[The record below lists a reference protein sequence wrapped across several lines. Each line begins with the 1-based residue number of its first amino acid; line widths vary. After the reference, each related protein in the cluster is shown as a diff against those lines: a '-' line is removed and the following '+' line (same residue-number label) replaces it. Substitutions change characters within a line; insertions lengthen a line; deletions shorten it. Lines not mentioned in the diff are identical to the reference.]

1 MCPWL
6 SRVTVSPGF
15 VALLTLFVL
24 QGEGAAAAALL
35 TAAAAHEA
43 GHLAALCRF
52 GVPVSALR
60 IGAFGAR
67 LETVGRGRLS
77 YGREL
82 CTVLS
87 GPAVNVLCALALAWA
102 AGRFSWPG
110 GFLCAG
116 AHLVLGGFNLLPIPP
131 LDGGRALCLLL
142 SWLLG
147 PDAGERLSAAAG
159 GGALVLLAL
168 AGAYVAVRSGGNVW
182 LLVGIAGLIGAFA
195 REMGLVKR
203 RRTG

>member
-82 CTVLS
+82 YTVLS
-87 GPAVNVLCALALAWA
+87 GPAVNVLCALALAWV

-142 SWLLG
+142 TWLLG
-147 PDAGERLSAAAG
+147 PDRGERLSAAAG

-195 REMGLVKR
+195 GEMGLVKR